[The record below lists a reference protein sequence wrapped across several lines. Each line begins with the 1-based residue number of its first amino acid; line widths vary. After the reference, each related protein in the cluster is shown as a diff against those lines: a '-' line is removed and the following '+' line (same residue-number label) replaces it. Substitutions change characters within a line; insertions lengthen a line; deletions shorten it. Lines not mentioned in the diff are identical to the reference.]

1 MLKILKEKLYAI
13 KKTIIRRFLVKRS
26 KNDHATH
33 LPVLLGISKIYKIK
47 KVIEFGSGNY
57 STLAFLD
64 REAFPDLISL
74 KFYEN
79 NLKWHKKISH
89 ILKNDKRAEPNY
101 VKGEISEHIEPEII
115 SQADLVFIDDS
126 NNSLSRSKTIS
137 KVCEY
142 IEDGIII
149 IHDYEVPIYVEKSK
163 IIKHSYNFNSLI
175 PNTGILSNK
184 IEIKKWNLNRINLFI
199 WCMKNENH
207 LHDLYYWNDKFKK
220 YKMIL
225 FN

>member
-1 MLKILKEKLYAI
+1 MFKTLHKKLYLLKRKI
-13 KKTIIRRFLVKRS
+13 VRSYLVKRS
-26 KNDHATH
+26 ENDHATH
-33 LPVLLGISKIYKIK
+33 LPVLLGISKVYKIK
-47 KVIEFGSGNY
+47 KVVEFGSGKY

-89 ILKNDKRAEPNY
+89 ILKFDKRAEPNY
-101 VKGEISEHIEPEII
+101 VKGEISDHIKPEMIN
-115 SQADLVFIDDS
+115 QADLVFIDDS
-126 NNSLSRSKTIS
+126 DNSHSRSRTIS

-163 IIKHSYNFNSLI
+163 IIKNSYNFNSLI

-184 IEIKKWNLNRINLFI
+184 IEMKKWNLNRINIFI
-199 WCMKNENH
+199 WFMKSEDRIQ
-207 LHDLYYWNDKFKK
+207 DLQYWNDKFKK
-220 YKMIL
+220 YSMIL